1 MIECDDSRCRI
12 DGAITVENAASIL
25 AELKP
30 RIAENIALLDFSGVA
45 VVDSTVLALIL
56 SCKRASEQQNYQLRF
71 SGFSPSVTT
80 LAELYG
86 LTPLLQA

>member
-56 SCKRASEQQNYQLRF
+56 SCKRASEQQNYRLLF